1 MSKTTVKPYNES
13 ESKKEQVARMFDNI
27 SGKYD
32 FLNHFFTLGIDK
44 LWRKKAIKLLKPYQP
59 KRMLDVATGTADF
72 AVAALKINPDEV
84 VGTDISNGML
94 EEGRKKLRKK
104 NLDKKITLQWA
115 DAENLPFED
124 ESFEAVFAGFGVRNF
139 ENLEKGLSEMSRVLK
154 PGKAAAILELSQ
166 PTGFPFKQMFWLYFK
181 GIMPVIGNWMS
192 KDSSAYTYLP
202 ESVQAFPY
210 GERMA
215 EILKNCQ
222 FSKVTVYPLTGG
234 IASIYLAEK

>member
-94 EEGRKKLRKK
+94 EEGRKKLLKK

-139 ENLEKGLSEMSRVLK
+139 ENLEKGLSEMARVLK